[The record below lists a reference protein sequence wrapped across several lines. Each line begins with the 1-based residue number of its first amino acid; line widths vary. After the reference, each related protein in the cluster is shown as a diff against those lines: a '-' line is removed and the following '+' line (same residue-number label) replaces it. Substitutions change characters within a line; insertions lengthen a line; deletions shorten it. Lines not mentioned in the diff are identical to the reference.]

1 MIEKTW
7 TLRKRYNLQRAWW
20 SIMNPKD
27 ITEEELEFLRE
38 LGCQIRITEPEY
50 REVGSTSTTLRFRTI
65 VKSAEFRITTTCE
78 KQEIMLHLKYGDGLV
93 FLYEDTVCN

>member
-7 TLRKRYNLQRAWW
+7 TLRKRYNLQHAWW

-50 REVGSTSTTLRFRTI
+50 REVGATDKTLRFRTI
-65 VKSAEFRITTTCE
+65 VKSAEFRITTNCE
-78 KQEIMLHLKYGDGLV
+78 KQEIMLQLKYGDGLV
-93 FLYEDTVCN
+93 FLYEDTV